1 MDKKFMDDDQKI
13 EVHRLIGETPAIF
26 APGGFR
32 VLNASVGTRAPA
44 DGFFD
49 TPVRRFEFF
58 SLSHMYDGRGRLWL
72 ADGTEY
78 AVEPGD
84 AILIAPGVLNRY
96 GGADGMRYIE
106 DSIRFAGPAA
116 DAWAARGLLV
126 SGIYRLGTKR
136 RIPELAALLSDP
148 ADRMQLL
155 AAARLQEMLWSMV
168 PARAADAGDVAWER
182 LLTALKEH
190 PETWWTVTE
199 MAEFLGMRPP
209 VLRRNFL
216 RRTGLLPK
224 SYLEQLKLHQAAAW
238 LLAGTG
244 SIRDTACR
252 FGYRDA
258 YHFSRR
264 FKLRFG
270 VSPERYRREYRHLG

>member
-1 MDKKFMDDDQKI
+1 MDKKFMHDDQKI
-13 EVHRLIGETPAIF
+13 EVHRLIGEMPAIF

-32 VLNASVGTRAPA
+32 VLNASVGVRAPA

-58 SLSHMYDGRGRLWL
+58 SLSHMYDGGGRLWL
-72 ADGTEY
+72 ADGTEC

-84 AILIAPGVLNRY
+84 AILIAPNALNRY
-96 GGADGMRYIE
+96 GGAEGMPYVE

-116 DAWAARGLLV
+116 DAWAARGLLN

-148 ADRMQLL
+148 AERVQLL
-155 AAARLQEMLWSMV
+155 AAARLQELLWSMV
-168 PARAADAGDVAWER
+168 PARSADAGDAAWEK
-182 LLTALKEH
+182 LLTVLKEH
-190 PETWWTVTE
+190 AGEWWTVTE
-199 MAEFLGMRPP
+199 MAGFLGVRPP
-209 VLRRNFL
+209 VLRRIFL
-216 RRTGLLPK
+216 VRTGLLPK
-224 SYLEQLKLHQAAAW
+224 NYLERLKLHQAAGW
-238 LLAGTG
+238 LLEGAD
-244 SIRDTACR
+244 SIRDTAGR

-264 FKLRFG
+264 FKLLFG
-270 VSPERYRREYRHLG
+270 VSPERYRREYRHLR